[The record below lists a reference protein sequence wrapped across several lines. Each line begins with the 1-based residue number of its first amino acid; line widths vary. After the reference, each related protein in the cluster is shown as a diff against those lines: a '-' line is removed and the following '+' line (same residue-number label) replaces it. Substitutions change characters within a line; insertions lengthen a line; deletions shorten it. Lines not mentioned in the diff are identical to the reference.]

1 MGVQMRSRIR
11 FQLMIR
17 QSLMQQLKKRSVGS
31 TPTLQQKRRNT
42 KRSRRLSRVLL
53 HQFCS
58 LWQELEACLVVCQ
71 VVCQVVC
78 LTWEACLTWV
88 AVPEE
93 LLLLL
98 IQQVV
103 QLSKRST
110 KNYASLAFKILI
122 DR

>member
-11 FQLMIR
+11 FQLMRR

-58 LWQELEACLVVCQ
+58 LWQELEACLVVY
-71 VVCQVVC
+71 QVVC